1 MKKIICAISAIVI
14 SAAAFSSCGNDEG
27 VLMEHNEDAY
37 HIVETEPVS
46 TLPKVRPVSDETS
59 AVEDKSAKNTGT
71 TVKSDDKSDKK
82 DESSQ
87 VAATSPDEAAE
98 ATEAPVNNEPFADN
112 TGGNTADKETPTEA
126 EREEYYLE
134 GVVYRKLDKSVLI
147 KEVDLSLMTVGV
159 SDAELMKSLE
169 IGDKIQVVYDGYILE
184 SYPAQLSKV
193 FSVEVTEKALYKAD
207 VKHFVC
213 DNPAVSESFTVLL
226 PEDWTVSEIEYPT
239 EGDFTDWGFRI
250 IPKDETTGLDIT
262 WHSSFSIREPYDVF
276 PVTVNGYNAKKY
288 GANGKW
294 RFYGYENGY
303 VASNN
308 FYNTGKYDEYSD
320 EFEFILNTLVF
331 GQHEFIGE

>member
-59 AVEDKSAKNTGT
+59 AVEDESAKNTET
-71 TVKSDDKSDKK
+71 TAIADDKSDEK

-87 VAATSPDEAAE
+87 TATKAPDEPAE
-98 ATEAPVNNEPFADN
+98 ATEAPENNEPPADN
-112 TGGNTADKETPTEA
+112 SGENTAVEETPTEA

-159 SDAELMKSLE
+159 SDAELMNSLE
-169 IGDKIQVVYDGYILE
+169 IGDKIQVVHDGYILE
-184 SYPAQLSKV
+184 SYPARLSKV
-193 FSVEVTEKALYKAD
+193 YSVEVMEKALYKAD

-226 PEDWTVSEIEYPT
+226 PEDWAVSEIEYPT

-276 PVTVNGYNAKKY
+276 PVTINGYDVEKY